1 MGIPSVKKTALA
13 SMVALAVLLLPV
25 VASAQEA
32 PGVSQSAPQGLTLD
46 RSKQT
51 IRSVHR
57 IDLTRDFATMP
68 LHRGTAGGETVWFVI
83 TDVSDPAMA
92 RRLGVNF
99 SPKLRNAP
107 RGCPACVQTVRT
119 SDPVLGRAPVEF
131 EGAPDFNPTRTLV
144 PGPTIVP
151 PQSFSAGST
160 ARPGYSPFVQVGG
173 SNVVFNAPIIA
184 TGEGP
189 FDVTTHTNTHDR
201 TLGIDTQRMTV
212 DQLFIRG
219 FANGEPIFYLSFDV
233 SEELTATVER
243 STFVPALDRLSRP
256 NGGGEP
262 DSARASIFQF
272 LNSRRGLEAPSA
284 FGATDRR
291 GRAQGVIH
299 ALADGLPGI
308 DAAISNPAVLEGF
321 QRGADVS
328 NVFDVFPTNSRR
340 RDRREYSPAWD
351 QVNGVYTR
359 EAVSRR
365 LNGLKTDSNVIRRLA
380 ARGHVTSPI
389 GGPLA
394 STNVVINCPALAF
407 ARTRPRGPRVTI
419 PGVRP

>member
-119 SDPVLGRAPVEF
+119 SDPVLGQAPVEF

-160 ARPGYSPFVQVGG
+160 GRPGYSPFVQVGG

-201 TLGIDTQRMTV
+201 TLGIDTQRMTT
-212 DQLFIRG
+212 DHLFIRG

-256 NGGGEP
+256 NGGGES

-272 LNSRRGLEAPSA
+272 VNSRRGLEAPSA

-291 GRAQGVIH
+291 GRPGSDPRAGRRPPGHRRGDLQPGGARGLPAGSGRQQRLRRLPHQQPPPRPPRVQPRLGPGQRRLHAGGGEQEAERAEDRLERYPARGRQG
-299 ALADGLPGI
+299 ARDLAD
-308 DAAISNPAVLEGF
+308 
-321 QRGADVS
+321 RGAARLDQ
-328 NVFDVFPTNSRR
+328 R
-340 RDRREYSPAWD
+340 RDQLS
-351 QVNGVYTR
+351 G
-359 EAVSRR
+359 
-365 LNGLKTDSNVIRRLA
+365 
-380 ARGHVTSPI
+380 AR
-389 GGPLA
+389 
-394 STNVVINCPALAF
+394 
-407 ARTRPRGPRVTI
+407 
-419 PGVRP
+419 VR

>member
-119 SDPVLGRAPVEF
+119 SDPVLGQAPVEF

-160 ARPGYSPFVQVGG
+160 GRPGYSPFVQVGG

-201 TLGIDTQRMTV
+201 TLGIDTQRMTT
-212 DQLFIRG
+212 DHLFIRG

-256 NGGGEP
+256 NGGGES

-272 LNSRRGLEAPSA
+272 VNSRRGLEAPSA

-291 GRAQGVIH
+291 GRPGSDPRPGRRPPGHRRGDLQPGGARGLPAGSGRQQRLRRLPDQQPPPRPSRVQPGLGPGQRPLHAGGGEPEAERAEDRLQRDPAPGRQG
-299 ALADGLPGI
+299 ARDLADRGAARLDQRRDQLPG
-308 DAAISNPAVLEGF
+308 
-321 QRGADVS
+321 
-328 NVFDVFPTNSRR
+328 
-340 RDRREYSPAWD
+340 
-351 QVNGVYTR
+351 
-359 EAVSRR
+359 
-365 LNGLKTDSNVIRRLA
+365 
-380 ARGHVTSPI
+380 AR
-389 GGPLA
+389 
-394 STNVVINCPALAF
+394 
-407 ARTRPRGPRVTI
+407 
-419 PGVRP
+419 VR